1 MICFCFG
8 LTALTTY
15 LINRV
20 KPPRQ
25 FLFTLMLNCS
35 SEKPENLRKE
45 NHLLRQENENL
56 KGRMNKIEKEIEEMK
71 SNKTMTDLSNV
82 MEMSVLRKNT
92 RACL

>member
-1 MICFCFG
+1 MIFFCFC
-8 LTALTTY
+8 LTSLTTY
-15 LINRV
+15 PRNRV

-25 FLFTLMLNCS
+25 FLFTFMLNSS

-71 SNKTMTDLSNV
+71 SNKTMTDSSARCKSKFS
-82 MEMSVLRKNT
+82 SV
-92 RACL
+92 AFGV